1 MPTKQQ
7 LDKAAWQWAET
18 TEPAD
23 ITNEHISTAYKLNL
37 KPCKLGACKRNC
49 KGNPFCLNCIGER
62 KWFGEINDDSWH
74 DIEDP
79 NNERRQ
85 GQDFVGLKNLGN
97 TCYVNTFLQLW
108 FHSPPIRQALYKF
121 REMNMGDKVDEDW
134 KPCSIGGH
142 LQAIFS
148 LLELSERAFI
158 SPQDFIDHLGL
169 DAALQ
174 QDAQEFS
181 KLFLSLLEECL
192 SQQDDP
198 SVRNIIQEQLCGDY
212 AYVTTCSGCQ
222 NSSQTHSKFYE
233 LDLHIQG
240 HKTLEDSITDFLH
253 EEKLEGDNQYMCST
267 CCSKQN
273 AKRAIQLKR
282 LPPILNLQLL
292 RFVFDKKTGH
302 KKKLNG
308 FIQFPET
315 LDMSKFMTTNG
326 NHTHNDNSP
335 QSGSIYRLKAV
346 LIHRGPSAYSGHYI
360 AHILDES
367 SGVWYKFNDEETTK
381 MKGSNLHLGTEE
393 DLQETSA
400 KQKGKVP
407 KGYHSSR
414 NAYMLVYTRQMPM
427 EEKDKVIDL
436 KMPDKSYLPL
446 YMLDYVKKDNE
457 KFEMWVAELLMM
469 RDQNIESG
477 KEKQEEIRQTF
488 TRLVVGTEDQEIHN
502 YEWISLPWLSHWL
515 EDPGKARPV
524 DNELALCQHGKL
536 HPDRAGKMKCV
547 QYDAVNSLYEKYQ
560 GGPRLPGDKA
570 TCLICVRS
578 RCKVLRTKRKMIE
591 DEKLFST
598 MKKMEDPM
606 TEPAFWVGKS
616 SMRSWKRLVL
626 EQLEDYREDR
636 DSMEQETD
644 NGVDQPSSGTTEI
657 SADKSME
664 VPEDAC
670 TKDNCERDRK
680 LSEVDDGD
688 SKSVD
693 KTDMSAAD
701 ESMESSLQFNEDLLC
716 ELHGQLDPDPSCRKL
731 IPEKLWIRLREYFP
745 DCPEFSSSHPV
756 CQKCCDKNKEET
768 ENQNTNKRLAQVQ
781 KADLADIFNN
791 KKRPVKLVTG
801 EEIFVV
807 SSQFVD
813 EWRRFVKDPVKS
825 DPVLEVKNIRLLCEH
840 RKYMHPP
847 PQNGFDLADNAEV
860 VYLWPQEFE
869 KVMEHFVVDYE
880 VSVVA
885 YEEED
890 NSVHVI
896 TLPEIC
902 QECLQQRENMIEMA
916 KYVYKDATIFVRKA
930 VKDKQG
936 DVSLDSSKQDYPD
949 PDFCANDRRK
959 SDSEEPPEKMQ
970 KVDGNLLRKS
980 QRHRKVRGEKEVKV
994 SSDQTLRDLKLQLM
1008 KLFSVPPFDQNLT
1021 IAGVALADDKATLG
1035 SLRVAPGDVI
1045 MLQADEPVED
1055 PGVLQDL
1062 MNVSGVPEAGFKG
1075 TGLLGK

>member
-18 TEPAD
+18 TDPID
-23 ITNEHISTAYKLNL
+23 ITNEHIRTAYKLNL

-49 KGNPFCLNCIGER
+49 KGNPFCINCIGER

-121 REMNMGDKVDEDW
+121 RETDMIDKVGDEW
-134 KPCSIGGH
+134 KPNSIGGH

-148 LLELSERAFI
+148 LLELSERAYI

-181 KLFLSLLEECL
+181 KLFLSLLEDCL
-192 SQQDDP
+192 SQQQDP
-198 SVRNIIQEQLCGDY
+198 TVRNIIQDQLCGEY
-212 AYVTTCSGCQ
+212 AYVTTCSGCH

-267 CCSKQN
+267 CCRKQN

-315 LDMSKFMTTNG
+315 LDMSKFMNSNG
-326 NHTHNDNSP
+326 NLTCENS
-335 QSGSIYRLKAV
+335 SAKDGCIYKLKAV

-414 NAYMLVYTRQMPM
+414 NAYMVVYTRDVPP
-427 EEKDKVIDL
+427 EEKDKTIDM
-436 KMPDKSYLPL
+436 KIPDKSYLPE
-446 YMLDYVKKDNE
+446 YMSDYVKKDNE

-469 RDQNIESG
+469 REQNIETG
-477 KEKQEEIRQTF
+477 KKKQEDIRQTF
-488 TRLVVGTEDQEIHN
+488 SQLVVGEEDQESHN
-502 YEWISLPWLSHWL
+502 YEWISLPWLTHWL
-515 EDPGKARPV
+515 EDPGKARSV
-524 DNELALCQHGKL
+524 DNEASLCQHGKL
-536 HPDRAGKMKCV
+536 HPDKAGKMKCV
-547 QYDAVNSLYEKYQ
+547 QYDAVDGLYEKYK

-570 TCLICVRS
+570 TCLICVQS
-578 RCKVLRTKRKMIE
+578 RCKVIRTKRKMVE

-598 MKKMEDPM
+598 MKKVEVSPN
-606 TEPAFWVGKS
+606 EPAFWVGKS
-616 SMRSWKRLVL
+616 SLRSWKRLVL
-626 EQLEDYREDR
+626 EQLEDFREDR
-636 DSMEQETD
+636 ESIEQGTD
-644 NGVDQPSSGTTEI
+644 NGVDQQEQPSGTTEI
-657 SADKSME
+657 AADKSME
-664 VPEDAC
+664 VPEDANDFDEKRKS
-670 TKDNCERDRK
+670 TELDN
-680 LSEVDDGD
+680 GD
-688 SKSVD
+688 NTVD
-693 KTDMSAAD
+693 KAD
-701 ESMESSLQFNEDLLC
+701 ISVTNESMESSLQFNEDLLC
-716 ELHGQLDPDPSCRKL
+716 EFHGQLDPDPSCRKL
-731 IPEKLWIRLREYFP
+731 IPADLWNRLKEYFP
-745 DCPEFSSSHPV
+745 DCPEFPSSHEV

-768 ENQNTNKRLAQVQ
+768 ENQNMNKKLAQVQ
-781 KADLADIFNN
+781 KADLADLFNDR
-791 KKRPVKLVTG
+791 KRPVRLVTG

-807 SSQFVD
+807 NAQFVED
-813 EWRRFVKDPVKS
+813 WRHFVKDPSKFE
-825 DPVLEVKNIRLLCEH
+825 PVSEVKNTRLLCEH
-840 RKYMHPP
+840 RKYLYPP
-847 PQNGFDLADNAEV
+847 PQNGADLSDNTEV
-860 VYLWPQEFE
+860 IYLWPSEFE

-880 VSVVA
+880 VSVVK

-890 NSVHVI
+890 GSDHVI
-896 TLPEIC
+896 TLPEVC
-902 QECLQQRENMIEMA
+902 EECVKERENMIEMA
-916 KYVYKDATIFVRKA
+916 KYVYRDATVFVRKA

-936 DVSLDSSKQDYPD
+936 DTSTENSKQDYPD
-949 PDFCANDRRK
+949 PDFCTNDRRK
-959 SDSEEPPEKMQ
+959 SECDEPPEKLQ
-970 KVDGNLLRKS
+970 KMDGNAVRKS
-980 QRHRKVRGEKEVKV
+980 QRHRKVRGEKELKV

-1008 KLFSVPPFDQNLT
+1008 KLFSVPPFDQNLS
-1021 IAGVALADDKATLG
+1021 IAGVPIKDDKATLG
-1035 SLRVAPGDVI
+1035 SLRVAPGDII

-1075 TGLLGK
+1075 TGLLGKLN

>member
-18 TEPAD
+18 TDPGD
-23 ITNEHISTAYKLNL
+23 ITNQHINTAYKLNL
-37 KPCKLGACKRNC
+37 RPCKFEACKRNC
-49 KGNPFCLNCIGER
+49 KGNPFCINCIGER

-121 REMNMGDKVDEDW
+121 RETDIREKADEEW
-134 KPCSIGGH
+134 RPSSIGGH

-148 LLELSERAFI
+148 LLEFSERAFI
-158 SPQDFIDHLGL
+158 SPEDFIDHLGL

-181 KLFLSLLEECL
+181 KLFLSLLEDCL
-192 SQQDDP
+192 SQQEDTA
-198 SVRNIIQEQLCGDY
+198 VRNIIQDQLCGDY
-212 AYVTTCSGCQ
+212 AYVTTCSGCN

-267 CCSKQN
+267 CSSKQN

-315 LDMSKFMTTNG
+315 LNMSKFMTSNG
-326 NHTHNDNSP
+326 NLSVNDNAAKD
-335 QSGSIYRLKAV
+335 GYIYKLKAV

-400 KQKGKVP
+400 KQRGRVP

-414 NAYMLVYTRQMPM
+414 NAYMLVYTRQVNP
-427 EEKDKVIDL
+427 EEKDKIIDM
-436 KMPDKSYLPL
+436 KNADMSYLPG
-446 YMLDYVKKDNE
+446 YMVDYVKNDNE

-469 RDQNIESG
+469 RDQNIENG

-488 TRLVVGTEDQEIHN
+488 KRLVVGEEDHETYN
-502 YEWISLPWLSHWL
+502 FEWISLPWLTHWL
-515 EDPGKARPV
+515 EDPRKAKAV
-524 DNELALCQHGKL
+524 DNNSALCQHGKL

-547 QYDAVNSLYEKYQ
+547 RYEAVQSLYEKYK
-560 GGPRLPGDKA
+560 GGPRLPGDKS
-570 TCLICVRS
+570 TCLICVQS
-578 RCKVLRTKRKMIE
+578 RCKVIRTKRKMIE
-591 DEKLFST
+591 DEKLFNT
-598 MKKMEDPM
+598 MKKMEIPSL
-606 TEPAFWVGKS
+606 TEPAYWVGKS

-626 EQLEDYREDR
+626 EQLEDFREDR
-636 DSMEQETD
+636 DSIEHGTD
-644 NGVDQPSSGTTEI
+644 NEADQNEQSTSGTTEI
-657 SADKSME
+657 AADKSMDVTGE
-664 VPEDAC
+664 
-670 TKDNCERDRK
+670 TKDVDRERK
-680 LSEVDDGD
+680 FNETENGD
-688 SKSVD
+688 KVLD
-693 KTDMSAAD
+693 KADTSAAN
-701 ESMESSLQFNEDLLC
+701 ENIESSLQFNEDLLC

-731 IPEKLWIRLREYFP
+731 IPEKMWIRLREYFP
-745 DCPEFSSSHPV
+745 DCPEFPSSHPV
-756 CQKCCDKNKEET
+756 CQKCCDKNKEES
-768 ENQNTNKRLAQVQ
+768 ENQNMNKRLAQVQ
-781 KADLADIFNN
+781 KADLGDLFNDR
-791 KKRPVKLVTG
+791 KRPVKLVTG

-807 SSQFVD
+807 NAQFVED
-813 EWRRFVKDPVKS
+813 WRRFVRDPSKS
-825 DPVLEVKNIRLLCEH
+825 EPVSEVKNIRLLCEH
-840 RKYMHPP
+840 RKYLHPP
-847 PQNGFDLADNAEV
+847 PNNGADLTDNFELI
-860 VYLWPQEFE
+860 YLWPQEFE
-869 KVMEHFVVDYE
+869 KLLEHFVMDFE
-880 VSVVA
+880 VSVVK

-890 NSVHVI
+890 GSDHMI
-896 TLPEIC
+896 TLPEVC
-902 QECLQQRENMIEMA
+902 EECVQERMNMIEMA
-916 KYVYKDATIFVRKA
+916 KYVYKDATVFIRKA

-936 DVSLDSSKQDYPD
+936 DTSSETTKQDYPD
-949 PDFCANDRRK
+949 PDFCTNDRRK
-959 SDSEEPPEKMQ
+959 SESEEPPEKMQ
-970 KVDGNLLRKS
+970 KLDGNGVRKS

-1008 KLFSVPPFDQNLT
+1008 KLFSVPPFDQNLS
-1021 IAGVALADDKATLG
+1021 ISGVSLVDDKATLG
-1035 SLRVAPGDVI
+1035 NLRIAPGDII

>member
-1 MPTKQQ
+1 M
-7 LDKAAWQWAET
+7 
-18 TEPAD
+18 
-23 ITNEHISTAYKLNL
+23 
-37 KPCKLGACKRNC
+37 
-49 KGNPFCLNCIGER
+49 NCIGER
-62 KWFGEINDDSWH
+62 KWFAEINDDSWH

-108 FHSPPIRQALYKF
+108 FHSPSIRQAVYKF
-121 REMNMGDKVDEDW
+121 RESNMGESVDEEW
-134 KPCSIGGH
+134 KPSSIGGH

-181 KLFLSLLEECL
+181 KLFLSLLEDCL
-192 SQQDDP
+192 SQQSDP
-198 SVRNIIQEQLCGDY
+198 NVRNIIQDQLCGDY
-212 AYVTTCSGCQ
+212 AYVTTCSGCH

-267 CCSKQN
+267 CCRKQN

-315 LDMSKFMTTNG
+315 LDMSKFMTSNG
-326 NHTHNDNSP
+326 NHTCNDNST
-335 QSGSIYRLKAV
+335 QNGCLYKLKAV

-393 DLQETSA
+393 DLQETTA
-400 KQKGKVP
+400 KQKGRVP

-414 NAYMLVYTRQMPM
+414 NAYMLVYTKQMPT
-427 EEKDKVIDL
+427 EEKDKAIDL
-436 KMPDKSYLPL
+436 KIPDKSYLPN

-469 RDQNIESG
+469 RDQNIETG

-488 TRLVVGTEDQEIHN
+488 TCLVVGPEDQETHN
-502 YEWISLPWLSHWL
+502 YQWISLPWLSHWL
-515 EDPGKARPV
+515 EDPGKARPI
-524 DNELALCQHGKL
+524 DNEPALCQHGKL

-547 QYDAVNSLYEKYQ
+547 QFDAVNSLYEKYQ

-570 TCLICVRS
+570 TCLICVQS
-578 RCKVLRTKRKMIE
+578 RCKVIRTKRKMVE
-591 DEKLFST
+591 DEKLFNT
-598 MKKMEDPM
+598 MKKIEDPM
-606 TEPAFWVGKS
+606 MMESAYWVGKS

-626 EQLEDYREDR
+626 EQLEDFREDR
-636 DSMEQETD
+636 DSMEHEND
-644 NGVDQPSSGTTEI
+644 NGVDQNEQTFSGTTEI
-657 SADKSME
+657 AADKSME
-664 VPEDAC
+664 IPED
-670 TKDNCERDRK
+670 TKDHSERRSSTLDNGEHAE
-680 LSEVDDGD
+680 SEKSGD
-688 SKSVD
+688 KAD
-693 KTDMSAAD
+693 TSAAN
-701 ESMESSLQFNEDLLC
+701 ESMESTLQFNEDLLC
-716 ELHGQLDPDPSCRKL
+716 ELHGGLDPDPSCRKL

-768 ENQNTNKRLAQVQ
+768 ENQNMNRKLAQVQ

-791 KKRPVKLVTG
+791 RKRPVKLVTG
-801 EEIFVV
+801 EEIYVV
-807 SSQFVD
+807 SMQFVE
-813 EWRRFVKDPVKS
+813 EWRRFVKDPIKN
-825 DPVLEVKNIRLLCEH
+825 DPVLEVQNVRLLCEH
-840 RKYMHPP
+840 RKYLHPP
-847 PQNGFDLADNAEV
+847 PLNGADLTDNMEV
-860 VYLWPQEFE
+860 MYLWPQEFE
-869 KVMEHFVVDYE
+869 KVMEHFAVDFE
-880 VSVVA
+880 VSVVS

-890 NSVHVI
+890 GSVHVI
-896 TLPEIC
+896 TLPEVC
-902 QECLQQRENMIEMA
+902 TECLQERENMIEMA
-916 KYVYKDATIFVRKA
+916 KYVYKDATVFVRKA

-936 DVSLDSSKQDYPD
+936 DTSSDNTKQDYPD
-949 PDFCANDRRK
+949 PDFCTNDRRK
-959 SDSEEPPEKMQ
+959 SEIEEPPEKMQ
-970 KVDGNLLRKS
+970 KLDGNPLRKS
-980 QRHRKVRGEKEVKV
+980 QRHRRVRGEKEVKV
-994 SSDQTLRDLKLQLM
+994 SSDQSLRDLKLQLM

-1021 IAGVALADDKATLG
+1021 IAGNPLTDDKATLG

-1045 MLQADEPVED
+1045 LLQADEPVED

>member
-1 MPTKQQ
+1 M
-7 LDKAAWQWAET
+7 
-18 TEPAD
+18 
-23 ITNEHISTAYKLNL
+23 
-37 KPCKLGACKRNC
+37 
-49 KGNPFCLNCIGER
+49 NCIGER
-62 KWFGEINDDSWH
+62 KWFAEINDDSWH

-108 FHSPPIRQALYKF
+108 FHSPSIRQAVYKF
-121 REMNMGDKVDEDW
+121 RESNMGESVDEEW
-134 KPCSIGGH
+134 KPSSIGGH

-181 KLFLSLLEECL
+181 KLFLSLLEDCL
-192 SQQDDP
+192 SQQSDP
-198 SVRNIIQEQLCGDY
+198 NVRNIIQDQLCGDY
-212 AYVTTCSGCQ
+212 AYVTTCSGCH

-267 CCSKQN
+267 CCRKQN

-315 LDMSKFMTTNG
+315 LDMSKFMTSNG
-326 NHTHNDNSP
+326 NHTCNDNST
-335 QSGSIYRLKAV
+335 QNGCLYKLKAV

-393 DLQETSA
+393 DLQETTA
-400 KQKGKVP
+400 KQKGRVP

-414 NAYMLVYTRQMPM
+414 NAYMLVYTKQMPM
-427 EEKDKVIDL
+427 EEKDKAIDL
-436 KMPDKSYLPL
+436 KIPDKSYLPN

-469 RDQNIESG
+469 RDQNIETG

-488 TRLVVGTEDQEIHN
+488 TCLVVGPEDQETHN
-502 YEWISLPWLSHWL
+502 YQWISLPWLSHWL
-515 EDPGKARPV
+515 EDPGKARPI
-524 DNELALCQHGKL
+524 DNEPALCQHGKL

-547 QYDAVNSLYEKYQ
+547 QFDAVNSLYEKYQ

-570 TCLICVRS
+570 TCLICVQS
-578 RCKVLRTKRKMIE
+578 RCKVIRTKRKMVE
-591 DEKLFST
+591 DEKLFNT
-598 MKKMEDPM
+598 MKKIEDPM
-606 TEPAFWVGKS
+606 MMESAYWVGKS

-626 EQLEDYREDR
+626 EQLEDFREDR
-636 DSMEQETD
+636 DSMEHEND
-644 NGVDQPSSGTTEI
+644 NGVDQNEQTFSGTTEI
-657 SADKSME
+657 AADKSME
-664 VPEDAC
+664 IPED
-670 TKDNCERDRK
+670 TKDHSERRSSTLDNGEHTETEKSGDRA
-680 LSEVDDGD
+680 D
-688 SKSVD
+688 
-693 KTDMSAAD
+693 TSAAN
-701 ESMESSLQFNEDLLC
+701 ESMESTLQFNEDLLC
-716 ELHGQLDPDPSCRKL
+716 ELHGGLDPDPSCRKL

-768 ENQNTNKRLAQVQ
+768 ENQNMNRKLAQVQ

-791 KKRPVKLVTG
+791 RKRPVKLVTG
-801 EEIFVV
+801 EEIYVV
-807 SSQFVD
+807 SMQFVE
-813 EWRRFVKDPVKS
+813 EWRRFVKDPIKN
-825 DPVLEVKNIRLLCEH
+825 DPVLEVKNVRLLCEH
-840 RKYMHPP
+840 RKYLHPP
-847 PQNGFDLADNAEV
+847 PLNGADLTDNMEV
-860 VYLWPQEFE
+860 MYLWPQEFE
-869 KVMEHFVVDYE
+869 KVMEHFAVDFE
-880 VSVVA
+880 VSVVS

-890 NSVHVI
+890 GSVHVI
-896 TLPEIC
+896 TLPEVC
-902 QECLQQRENMIEMA
+902 TECLQERENMIEMA
-916 KYVYKDATIFVRKA
+916 KYVYKDATVFVRKA

-936 DVSLDSSKQDYPD
+936 DTSSDNTKQDYPD
-949 PDFCANDRRK
+949 PDFCTNDRRK
-959 SDSEEPPEKMQ
+959 SEIEEPPEKMQ
-970 KVDGNLLRKS
+970 KLDGNPLRKS
-980 QRHRKVRGEKEVKV
+980 QRHRRVRGEKEVKV
-994 SSDQTLRDLKLQLM
+994 SSDQSLRDLKLQLM

-1021 IAGVALADDKATLG
+1021 IAGNPLTDDKATLG

-1045 MLQADEPVED
+1045 LLQADEPVED

>member
-1 MPTKQQ
+1 M
-7 LDKAAWQWAET
+7 
-18 TEPAD
+18 
-23 ITNEHISTAYKLNL
+23 
-37 KPCKLGACKRNC
+37 
-49 KGNPFCLNCIGER
+49 NCIGER
-62 KWFGEINDDSWH
+62 KWFAEINDDSWH

-108 FHSPPIRQALYKF
+108 FHSPSIRQAVYKF
-121 REMNMGDKVDEDW
+121 RESNMGESVDEEW
-134 KPCSIGGH
+134 KPNSIGGH

-181 KLFLSLLEECL
+181 KLFLSLLEDCL
-192 SQQDDP
+192 SQQSDP
-198 SVRNIIQEQLCGDY
+198 NVRNIIQDQLCGDY
-212 AYVTTCSGCQ
+212 AYVTTCSGCH

-267 CCSKQN
+267 CCRKQN

-315 LDMSKFMTTNG
+315 LDMSKFMTSNG
-326 NHTHNDNSP
+326 NHTCNDNST
-335 QSGSIYRLKAV
+335 QNGCLYKLKAV

-393 DLQETSA
+393 DLQETTA
-400 KQKGKVP
+400 KQKGRVP

-414 NAYMLVYTRQMPM
+414 NAYMLVYTKQMPT
-427 EEKDKVIDL
+427 EEKDKAIDL
-436 KMPDKSYLPL
+436 KIPDKSYLPN

-469 RDQNIESG
+469 RDQNIETG

-488 TRLVVGTEDQEIHN
+488 TCLVVGPEDQETHN
-502 YEWISLPWLSHWL
+502 YQWISLPWLSHWL
-515 EDPGKARPV
+515 EDPGKARPI
-524 DNELALCQHGKL
+524 DNEPALCQHGKL
-536 HPDRAGKMKCV
+536 HPDRAGKVKCV
-547 QYDAVNSLYEKYQ
+547 QFDAVNSLYEKYQ

-570 TCLICVRS
+570 TCLICVQS
-578 RCKVLRTKRKMIE
+578 RCKVIRTKRKMVE
-591 DEKLFST
+591 DEKLFNT
-598 MKKMEDPM
+598 MKKIEDPM
-606 TEPAFWVGKS
+606 MMESAYWVGKS

-626 EQLEDYREDR
+626 EQLEDFREDR
-636 DSMEQETD
+636 DSMEHEND
-644 NGVDQPSSGTTEI
+644 NGVDQNEQTFSGTTEI
-657 SADKSME
+657 AADKSME
-664 VPEDAC
+664 IPED
-670 TKDNCERDRK
+670 TKDHSERRSSTLDNGEHAE
-680 LSEVDDGD
+680 SEKSGD
-688 SKSVD
+688 KAD
-693 KTDMSAAD
+693 TSAAN
-701 ESMESSLQFNEDLLC
+701 ESIESTLQFNEDLLC
-716 ELHGQLDPDPSCRKL
+716 ELHGGLDPDPSCRKL

-768 ENQNTNKRLAQVQ
+768 ENQNMNRKLAQVQ

-791 KKRPVKLVTG
+791 RKRPVKLVTG
-801 EEIFVV
+801 EEIYVV
-807 SSQFVD
+807 SMQFVE
-813 EWRRFVKDPVKS
+813 EWRRFVKDPIKN
-825 DPVLEVKNIRLLCEH
+825 DPVLEVKNVRLLCEH
-840 RKYMHPP
+840 RKYLHPP
-847 PQNGFDLADNAEV
+847 PLNGADLTDNMEV
-860 VYLWPQEFE
+860 MYLWPQEFE
-869 KVMEHFVVDYE
+869 KVMEHFAVDFE
-880 VSVVA
+880 VSVVS

-890 NSVHVI
+890 GSVHVI
-896 TLPEIC
+896 TLPEVC
-902 QECLQQRENMIEMA
+902 TECLQERENMIEMA
-916 KYVYKDATIFVRKA
+916 KYVYKDATVFVRKA

-936 DVSLDSSKQDYPD
+936 DTSSDNTKQDYPD
-949 PDFCANDRRK
+949 PDFCTNDRRK
-959 SDSEEPPEKMQ
+959 SEIEEPPEKMQ
-970 KVDGNLLRKS
+970 KLDGNPLRKS
-980 QRHRKVRGEKEVKV
+980 QRHRRVRGEKEVKV
-994 SSDQTLRDLKLQLM
+994 SSDQSLRDLKLQLM

-1021 IAGVALADDKATLG
+1021 IAGNPLTDDKATLG

-1045 MLQADEPVED
+1045 LLQADEPVED